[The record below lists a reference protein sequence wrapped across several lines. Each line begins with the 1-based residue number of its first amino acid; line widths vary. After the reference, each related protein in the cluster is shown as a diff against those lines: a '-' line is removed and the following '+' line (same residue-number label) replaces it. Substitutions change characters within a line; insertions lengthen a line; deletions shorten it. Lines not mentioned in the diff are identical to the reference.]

1 MKRLLLLLLLMTTAA
16 FAAAGQTKAKGVL
29 LEDLTWLEAEKV
41 LNERTVVVIPVGAA
55 AKEHGP
61 HLKLKN
67 DWLIAEYLKKRVL
80 EQSDVV
86 VAPTVNYHFY
96 PAFLE
101 YPGSTSLRL
110 ETARD
115 LVVDVCKSLARYGP
129 RRFYVL
135 NTGVSTLRALKPAA
149 DALAT
154 EGITLHY
161 TDLLKITEPAV
172 KAVGKQEGGTH
183 ADEIETSMMLYIAPS
198 TVDMKKAA
206 KDYHPSEVR
215 GLTRDPKK
223 KGVYSATGIFG
234 DATLATR
241 AKGERVTKALL
252 EGILREIEELRR
264 SPVIARPQQ

>member
-1 MKRLLLLLLLMTTAA
+1 MGRLLLLVLMLASPV
-16 FAAAGQTKAKGVL
+16 AAAGQ
-29 LEDLTWLEAEKV
+29 AE
-41 LNERTVVVIPVGAA
+41 TVVVIPLGAA

-115 LVVDVCKSLARYGP
+115 LIVDVCKSLAGYGP

-135 NTGVSTLRALKPAA
+135 NVGISTRFALQPAA
-149 DALAT
+149 EALAK
-154 EGITLHY
+154 EGLILHY
-161 TDLLKITEPAV
+161 TDLLKIT
-172 KAVGKQEGGTH
+172 G
-183 ADEIETSMMLYIAPS
+183 
-198 TVDMKKAA
+198 
-206 KDYHPSEVR
+206 
-215 GLTRDPKK
+215 
-223 KGVYSATGIFG
+223 
-234 DATLATR
+234 
-241 AKGERVTKALL
+241 
-252 EGILREIEELRR
+252 
-264 SPVIARPQQ
+264 PV